1 MLYYILRMPEKHR
14 EPLAIFCLDT
24 ESKEQGLTDITG
36 LDADRIYLQY
46 SEFQNGGGLL
56 PSKYGLYV
64 KIMRR
69 QNHIFNLYVGD
80 NTKVIRA
87 LNNIGLP
94 HNIERVS
101 QAEWETF
108 EAFDLFPILKVGM
121 AR

>member
-1 MLYYILRMPEKHR
+1 MPEKHR
-14 EPLAIFCLDT
+14 EPLAIFRLDV
-24 ESKEQGLTDITG
+24 ESEERGLIDITG

-46 SEFQNGGGLL
+46 SSFQNGGGLL
-56 PSKYGLYV
+56 PSKYGLHV

-69 QNHIFNLYVGD
+69 QSHIFNLYAGD
-80 NTKVIRA
+80 NTKVVRA

-94 HNIERVS
+94 HDIERVS

-108 EAFDLFPILKVGM
+108 EAFDLFPILKVGT

>member
-14 EPLAIFCLDT
+14 EPLAIFRLDT
-24 ESKEQGLTDITG
+24 ESKERGLIDITG

-46 SEFQNGGGLL
+46 GGGLL

-69 QNHIFNLYVGD
+69 QKHVFNLYVGD
-80 NTKVIRA
+80 NVKVTRA

-94 HNIERVS
+94 HDIERVS
-101 QAEWETF
+101 QSEWETF
-108 EAFDLFPILKVGM
+108 EAFDLFPILKVAV